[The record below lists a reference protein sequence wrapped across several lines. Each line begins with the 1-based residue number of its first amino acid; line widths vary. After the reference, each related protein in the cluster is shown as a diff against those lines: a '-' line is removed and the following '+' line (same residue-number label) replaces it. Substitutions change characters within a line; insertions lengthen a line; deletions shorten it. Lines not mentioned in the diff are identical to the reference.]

1 MAPIKYLALDVGER
15 RIGVAAAESTTKL
28 AYPLTTIEVDGT
40 EIEQLSKLIKEENAS
55 HLIIGY
61 PRNLQGEPTK
71 QTAIVEAFVS
81 RLAELNTP
89 TTYQDESLT
98 SVEAEK
104 YLASK
109 KKPYTKADIDAYAA
123 TVILTDYMESHYA

>member
-1 MAPIKYLALDVGER
+1 MKPIKFLALDVGER

-40 EIEQLSKLIKEENAS
+40 EIEQLSLLVKDEHTS
-55 HLIIGY
+55 HLVVGY
-61 PRNLQGEPTK
+61 PRNLQGDPTK
-71 QTAIVEAFVS
+71 QTAIVETFVT
-81 RLAELNTP
+81 RLASFNLP
-89 TTYQDESLT
+89 ITYQDESLT

-109 KKPYTKADIDAYAA
+109 KKPYSKADIDAYAA